1 MITTIFFTVLI
12 SAICILIHGSVL
24 NYLESLKVQK
34 INYLVFT
41 KFSSILMLSHLI
53 HITIFALFYAYFY
66 ESYDATKLFGGNV
79 QDNFIDFFYF
89 SISCYTTLGIGDV
102 YPLGNMRITTGIEA
116 LVGLML
122 IAWTATFKLTY
133 LFKIKR

>member
-24 NYLESLKVQK
+24 NYLESLKIQK

-122 IAWTATFKLTY
+122 IAWTATFKLAY

>member
-24 NYLESLKVQK
+24 HYLESLKVQR
-34 INYLVFT
+34 IDYLVFT
-41 KFSSILMLSHLI
+41 RFSSILMLSHLI
-53 HITIFALFYAYFY
+53 HISIFALFYAYFY
-66 ESYDATKLFGGNV
+66 ESQDAAKLFGGNV

-122 IAWTATFKLTY
+122 IAWTATFKLGY

>member
-24 NYLESLKVQK
+24 NYLESLKIQK

-133 LFKIKR
+133 LFKIKH

>member
-24 NYLESLKVQK
+24 NYLESLKIQK

>member
-24 NYLESLKVQK
+24 NYLESLKIQK

-122 IAWTATFKLTY
+122 IAWTATFKLSY

>member
-1 MITTIFFTVLI
+1 MIYTIFFTFLI
-12 SAICILIHGSVL
+12 TAMCILVHGYAL
-24 NYLESLKVQK
+24 HYLESLKIKK
-34 INYLVFT
+34 IDYVVFT
-41 KFSSILMLSHLI
+41 KFSSVLILSHLI
-53 HITIFALFYAYFY
+53 HICIFALFYDYSFNSNEA
-66 ESYDATKLFGGNV
+66 SPLFGGNV
-79 QDNFIDFFYF
+79 QNNFIDFFYY

-133 LFKIKR
+133 LFKIRH

>member
-24 NYLESLKVQK
+24 NYLESLKIQK

-133 LFKIKR
+133 IFKIKH